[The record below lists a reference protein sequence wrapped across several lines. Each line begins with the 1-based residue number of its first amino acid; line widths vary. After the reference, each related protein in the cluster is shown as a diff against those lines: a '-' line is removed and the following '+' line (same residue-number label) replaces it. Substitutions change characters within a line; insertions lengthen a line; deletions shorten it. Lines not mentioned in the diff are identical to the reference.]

1 MNLRIQT
8 LGMFLFHGTLRLGFL
23 HKIDD
28 TTATDALQKGLDD
41 LMDLCD
47 VVTDKF
53 TTARN
58 SFNEAEADQM
68 TS

>member
-8 LGMFLFHGTLRLGFL
+8 YGKLTTSLTVDFLN
-23 HKIDD
+23 
-28 TTATDALQKGLDD
+28 TTHDNATDGTTVYDVLEKGFDD

-53 TTARN
+53 TTARDD
-58 SFNEAEADQM
+58 FM
-68 TS
+68 TKQDS